1 MKNNLLIQYLWLL
14 LIAIVLLGA
23 GSLLQGCSFTYEEE
37 KAFQKEWE
45 KLDKELEN
53 KNDSNK

>member
-1 MKNNLLIQYLWLL
+1 MKKIFIQYIFLVTIATFLL
-14 LIAIVLLGA
+14 FGAI
-23 GSLLQGCSFTYEEE
+23 SLVGCSFTYDEE

>member
-45 KLDKELEN
+45 QLDKQIEKE
-53 KNDSNK
+53 KNDNN